1 MKAVPGFFL
10 VCTAQGKLVYI
21 SDNITDFL
29 GHSMVSTI
37 TNVSLHT
44 YIQNLQIQKFTEC
57 NLHLYSIVYGN
68 LLLDLQKIVR

>member
-37 TNVSLHT
+37 TNVSG
-44 YIQNLQIQKFTEC
+44 QK
-57 NLHLYSIVYGN
+57 
-68 LLLDLQKIVR
+68 R